1 MFLRWWSSI
10 LKVTLNVPSSFQIM
24 NCANTTGN
32 NIHNPVVQ
40 AYQLIM
46 YWNWHDHEDLNY
58 LCKNEIHC
66 PIVQVHTLHTSPQF
80 SYFLFSYMFSLSSDS
95 QCHHLRIDTYFF
107 TVKRYL
113 LISKST
119 INIMSLLQRRLNTF
133 CTFTMI
139 GSFCNVIST
148 FYYKYLGVDLFL
160 CLWKILPFGHYVL
173 VLDLTPPSSRLWTSK
188 VIQPGIM
195 LNPNKT
201 FFIKANSVTP
211 LDCWE

>member
-95 QCHHLRIDTYFF
+95 QCHHLRIDLSIDLLFHCKEIF
-107 TVKRYL
+107 TDLQIHYKHNESSSTSTQHILYL
-113 LISKST
+113 HNDWFI
-119 INIMSLLQRRLNTF
+119 LQRH
-133 CTFTMI
+133 
-139 GSFCNVIST
+139 
-148 FYYKYLGVDLFL
+148 KH
-160 CLWKILPFGHYVL
+160 ILL
-173 VLDLTPPSSRLWTSK
+173 
-188 VIQPGIM
+188 
-195 LNPNKT
+195 
-201 FFIKANSVTP
+201 
-211 LDCWE
+211 

>member
-66 PIVQVHTLHTSPQF
+66 PIVQVPSLTNTSCDYTTSHKSSILILSIFIHVQF
-80 SYFLFSYMFSLSSDS
+80 VLW
-95 QCHHLRIDTYFF
+95 F
-107 TVKRYL
+107 TVSSSPHWYL
-113 LISKST
+113 LFHCKEIFTDLQIHYKHNESSST
-119 INIMSLLQRRLNTF
+119 STQHILYLHNDWFILQRH
-133 CTFTMI
+133 
-139 GSFCNVIST
+139 
-148 FYYKYLGVDLFL
+148 KH
-160 CLWKILPFGHYVL
+160 ILL
-173 VLDLTPPSSRLWTSK
+173 
-188 VIQPGIM
+188 
-195 LNPNKT
+195 
-201 FFIKANSVTP
+201 
-211 LDCWE
+211 